1 MTTKEAAQILAIL
14 KAAYPNSY
22 KGMTDEEAVGT
33 ISVWALQFADMPSEI
48 VLMAVHKAISSSP
61 FPPAISEVKDK
72 LSALYWEAYSMLDD
86 RQYQNKWLPE
96 KTKEQAR
103 MIYEATSKYK
113 YSKCTEPT
121 LNDML
126 PGIGNMNLLGS
137 PDR

>member
-22 KGMTDEEAVGT
+22 KGMSDEEAAGT
-33 ISVWALQFADMPSEI
+33 ASVWAMQFADMPAGI
-48 VLMAVHKAISSSP
+48 VLLAVHKAISSSP

-72 LSALYWEAYSMLDD
+72 LSALYWEASSMLDD
-86 RQYQNKWLPE
+86 RQWQNQFLPE

-103 MIYEATSKYK
+103 MIYEETSRYK
-113 YSKCTEPT
+113 YSRCQEPT

-126 PGIGNMNLLGS
+126 PGIGSMNLLGS
-137 PDR
+137 HEQ